1 MSFTSALQ
9 TTVDPDTICTQP
21 SQALDQ
27 ENASLTNK
35 SSRKRKG
42 NVIFSYVLIW
52 NTCIEI
58 SK

>member
-42 NVIFSYVLIW
+42 NVIFSYVLI
-52 NTCIEI
+52 
-58 SK
+58 